1 MLLRKNRR
9 LFFAF
14 VLTAIVISGQV
25 FPNAVTAG
33 TEICKKGV
41 PSEMGSQD
49 EDNKA
54 AQTTFTATAYEAVIP
69 ILKLHVAA
77 CFYLVQELVLLCEI
91 EQNAEFPLPFYSND
105 FFTTLCRHFVAP
117 NAP

>member
-1 MLLRKNRR
+1 MVMLLRKGKR

-25 FPNAVTAG
+25 LPNAAFSIYSLDKDIPSETAG
-33 TEICKKGV
+33 A
-41 PSEMGSQD
+41 D
-49 EDNKA
+49 EHEESTHTTCISA
-54 AQTTFTATAYEAVIP
+54 AYAVIP

-77 CFYLVQELVLLCEI
+77 CFYLVQELILLCEI
-91 EQNAEFPLPFYSND
+91 EQRSECSLPLNIDD
-105 FFTTLCRHFVAP
+105 FFRTLFRHIIAP

>member
-1 MLLRKNRR
+1 MLVRKNRR

-25 FPNAVTAG
+25 LPNAVFSD
-33 TEICKKGV
+33 
-41 PSEMGSQD
+41 SEVYKNIQSEKASTN
-49 EDNKA
+49 EDDKA
-54 AQTTFTATAYEAVIP
+54 AQTFLTATAYEAVIP
-69 ILKLHVAA
+69 ILKLHIAA

-91 EQNAEFPLPFYSND
+91 EQNAEFSLPFCSND
-105 FFTTLCRHFVAP
+105 FFITLFRHFVAP